1 MADRET
7 RNTRVVQRIKAPR
20 NILTTPL
27 SSVLRRVGMGRSDTI
42 ASAKHNHWQNT
53 FIQKH
58 LDFKGTLFEKEY
70 AQCVAHRNILESPT
84 VDGWSQPSDM
94 NNRVTSQQSFC
105 SVAPRVVVRLS
116 LAHDQLAA
124 KTNKGSCAP
133 KLDKGGNQ
141 MAVL

>member
-1 MADRET
+1 MDLCLR
-7 RNTRVVQRIKAPR
+7 RNTRNALRIEIFWKAQQ
-20 NILTTPL
+20 
-27 SSVLRRVGMGRSDTI
+27 SMVGD
-42 ASAKHNHWQNT
+42 
-53 FIQKH
+53 
-58 LDFKGTLFEKEY
+58 
-70 AQCVAHRNILESPT
+70 
-84 VDGWSQPSDM
+84 WSEASDM